1 MKKSKNL
8 NEEINRIKSL
18 FAEER
23 LYGNLVDNI
32 NIKEQ
37 KKNITT
43 KKKTPPEWFELDD
56 SSSTNDTR
64 TNNVANS
71 RNDPSYVTGGSDG
84 YIGGS
89 PVGDVT
95 NNRSQDND
103 NLAGSTGVWSWR
115 TENPDYRETMRTKGS
130 KEEKEEKDQ
139 IKKDY
144 EENFGNVIDQSG
156 GIGYYNP
163 NADNY
168 GRVEP
173 PPLTD
178 DCKPDH
184 SYNSSCNDNK
194 ILNCKNQGLIA
205 HNRTELGSKWDEIL
219 EMGWGY
225 MPNGKY
231 NSLFAGHS
239 DNKKITKCWCSSGS
253 VGKRKRPCGGKF
265 MDGYDI
271 VTFESSVVDT
281 YFIEGRTTMT
291 AKDPLMMNA
300 QSNETPEQKK
310 YRLEDSKQQYY
321 KDLRKFQ
328 SIKSSK
334 QILSDK
340 ALLHTILEIVEV
352 VALAVPIV
360 GILPSVLVGSL
371 NAALYFEEG
380 DKFAAGLSILF
391 ALAPGGNAL
400 RKGIKSQK
408 MLQSLDQTVHAVQ
421 KMGLKSG
428 EKGVVE
434 STFKNMLMKNGV
446 AKTSQ
451 AATKILETN
460 KKLIDNYFTILT
472 SEGAENILKTST
484 KSLQD
489 LVKVTGN
496 EWKAFLKNE
505 DLLKSYMNAYKGR
518 LDAAYGAYLKSL
530 NKFPVGA
537 MTKNAAIYLALMEG
551 LSSDLVKDAGTDLT
565 KWAIETYQN
574 TDFTTIGLP
583 ISTTKSRAKEG
594 KIKDIVE
601 LAGYNWD
608 STKEVFGS
616 DSKIPDNRNLK
627 KAWLEGWRPYDK
639 NNPEGEVNYPD
650 VEFEKYWT
658 PTYKK
663 YVQGKSML
671 KDKLVTDEDG
681 TEGYEIE
688 VIIGG
693 GEDSVVDDENGKK
706 TTIPPIPKQKIIIPK
721 EVFEKI
727 GDKYGEEAAD
737 MNMKSV
743 EANSGDKKHDIEKT
757 QELEK
762 INKNLKN

>member
-18 FAEER
+18 FTEER
-23 LYGNLVDNI
+23 LYGNIVEKEEITEQSSAWDTMWSIDNPI
-32 NIKEQ
+32 QSE
-37 KKNITT
+37 
-43 KKKTPPEWFELDD
+43 KKKAKKGTYSYASKRVETSPEPIKPL
-56 SSSTNDTR
+56 
-64 TNNVANS
+64 
-71 RNDPSYVTGGSDG
+71 P
-84 YIGGS
+84 
-89 PVGDVT
+89 
-95 NNRSQDND
+95 NRKS
-103 NLAGSTGVWSWR
+103 
-115 TENPDYRETMRTKGS
+115 NPDYRETMRTKGS
-130 KEEKEEKDQ
+130 KEEEDSKDQ
-139 IKKDY
+139 VKKDY
-144 EENFGNVIDQSG
+144 ESNFGNVQDYTG
-156 GIGYYNP
+156 GIAVNLP
-163 NADNY
+163 SADNY
-168 GRVEP
+168 GRRE
-173 PPLTD
+173 PLTLTD
-178 DCKPDH
+178 NCKPDH
-184 SYNSSCNDNK
+184 SYNSACNDNK
-194 ILNCKNQGLIA
+194 ILNCKNQGLVA

-291 AKDPLMMNA
+291 AKDPLMVNA
-300 QSNETPEQKK
+300 ESNETPEQKN
-310 YRLEDSKQQYY
+310 YRLADGKQQHY
-321 KDLRKFQ
+321 KNLRKFQ
-328 SIKSSK
+328 SIKSSE
-334 QILSDK
+334 QIQSDRE
-340 ALLHTILEIVEV
+340 LLHTILEIAEV

-400 RKGIKSQK
+400 RKGIKSKK
-408 MLQSLDQTVHAVQ
+408 MLQSLDQTVHEVK

-434 STFKNMLMKNGV
+434 ATFKNMLMKNGV

-537 MTKNAAIYLALMEG
+537 MTKNAAIYLALMDG

-608 STKEVFGS
+608 TTKNIFMS
-616 DSKIPDNRNLK
+616 DSNIPDNRNLK

-639 NNPEGEVNYPD
+639 NNPDGVGNPPLSLEYKE
-650 VEFEKYWT
+650 YWT
-658 PTYKK
+658 PRFKK
-663 YVQGKSML
+663 WVEESSQIFQDQKMKDLERFEDESGKGI
-671 KDKLVTDEDG
+671 KIDF
-681 TEGYEIE
+681 E
-688 VIIGG
+688 VVAGKN
-693 GEDSVVDDENGKK
+693 SVVDIEKGKK
-706 TTIPPIPKQKIIIPK
+706 IVILSPEINQIKVYYDSIPGTNPGD
-721 EVFEKI
+721 FENLEQI
-727 GDKYGEEAAD
+727 YDFPD
-737 MNMKSV
+737 
-743 EANSGDKKHDIEKT
+743 NSSDIEKT
-757 QELEK
+757 Q
-762 INKNLKN
+762 

>member
-18 FAEER
+18 FTEER
-23 LYGNLVDNI
+23 LYGNLVEKEVITEQSSAWDTMWGIDNPI
-32 NIKEQ
+32 QSE
-37 KKNITT
+37 
-43 KKKTPPEWFELDD
+43 KKKAKKGTYSYASKRVETSPEPIKPL
-56 SSSTNDTR
+56 
-64 TNNVANS
+64 
-71 RNDPSYVTGGSDG
+71 P
-84 YIGGS
+84 
-89 PVGDVT
+89 
-95 NNRSQDND
+95 NRKS
-103 NLAGSTGVWSWR
+103 
-115 TENPDYRETMRTKGS
+115 NPDYRETMRTKGS
-130 KEEKEEKDQ
+130 KEEEDSKDQ
-139 IKKDY
+139 VKKDY
-144 EENFGNVIDQSG
+144 ESNFGNVQDYTG
-156 GIGYYNP
+156 GIAVNLP
-163 NADNY
+163 SADNY
-168 GRVEP
+168 GRRE
-173 PPLTD
+173 PLTLTD
-178 DCKPDH
+178 NCKPDH
-184 SYNSSCNDNK
+184 SYNSACNDNK
-194 ILNCKNQGLIA
+194 ILNCKNQGLVA

-291 AKDPLMMNA
+291 AKDPLMVNA
-300 QSNETPEQKK
+300 ESNETPEQKN
-310 YRLEDSKQQYY
+310 YRLADGKQQHY
-321 KDLRKFQ
+321 KNLRKFQ
-328 SIKSSK
+328 SIKSSE
-334 QILSDK
+334 QIQSDRE
-340 ALLHTILEIVEV
+340 LLHTILEIAEV

-400 RKGIKSQK
+400 RKGIKSKK
-408 MLQSLDQTVHAVQ
+408 MLQSLDQTVHEVK

-434 STFKNMLMKNGV
+434 ATFKNMLMKNGV

-537 MTKNAAIYLALMEG
+537 MTKNAAIYLALMDG

-608 STKEVFGS
+608 TTKNIFMS
-616 DSKIPDNRNLK
+616 DSNIPDNRNLK

-639 NNPEGEVNYPD
+639 NNPDGVGNPPLSLEYKE
-650 VEFEKYWT
+650 YWT
-658 PTYKK
+658 PRFKK
-663 YVQGKSML
+663 WVEESSQIFQDQKMKDLERFEDESGKGI
-671 KDKLVTDEDG
+671 KIDF
-681 TEGYEIE
+681 E
-688 VIIGG
+688 VVAGKN
-693 GEDSVVDDENGKK
+693 SVVDIEKGKK
-706 TTIPPIPKQKIIIPK
+706 IVILSPEINQIKVYYDSIPGTNPGD
-721 EVFEKI
+721 FENLEQI
-727 GDKYGEEAAD
+727 YDFPD
-737 MNMKSV
+737 
-743 EANSGDKKHDIEKT
+743 NSSDIEKT
-757 QELEK
+757 Q
-762 INKNLKN
+762 